1 MRLSMSIWGPRE
13 GASDPQYLTE
23 AARGHLRGKF
33 LAGEVGITG
42 VNFAIAET
50 GGFVVCTNEGNADL
64 GVSLPRVH
72 IACMGI
78 EKLIP
83 RFE

>member
-1 MRLSMSIWGPRE
+1 M
-13 GASDPQYLTE
+13 
-23 AARGHLRGKF
+23 
-33 LAGEVGITG
+33 
-42 VNFAIAET
+42 NFAIAET

-64 GVSLPRVH
+64 GVSLPKVH

-83 RFE
+83 RLADLGVLLAAARPLGDRPTDHDVLVALPRPEAGRRVAHRARR